1 MHGHAAGPT
10 AIHPMKHDLLDYAL
24 RALILIAGSLAA
36 LVLTLKGHGE
46 ALPAVAVGGGLGAFF
61 VSRTQA
67 RQD

>member
-1 MHGHAAGPT
+1 
-10 AIHPMKHDLLDYAL
+10 MKHDLLDYAL
-24 RALILIAGSLAA
+24 RALILIAGGLAA